1 MNKAAFEIFP
11 AFAIPFAKTG
21 LPEAEALNQQLAALF
36 RDRASEG
43 AAYRNINSVMAQS
56 DAMFESRFDLWHWDE
71 APVRHLRDFC
81 TAALFKVVGEL
92 NGYSDQELSSMRL
105 NADAWFHL
113 TAKGGSFGFH
123 NHPMA
128 SWSGVYCVHSG
139 YSEGERPES
148 GVLQFMHPA
157 STANMF
163 VDLGVINLRSPWG
176 VRPHEYRLR
185 AGELVI
191 FPSWVMHQVLPY
203 LGEQTRITVAFNA
216 WFRQVGQE
224 SPSDSSPT

>member
-1 MNKAAFEIFP
+1 MSKASFEIFP
-11 AFAIPFAKTG
+11 AFAVPFAKTR
-21 LPEAEALNQQLAALF
+21 LPDAQALNHDLAELF
-36 RDRASEG
+36 VDRSGQG

-56 DAMFESRFDLWHWDE
+56 DAMFESRFDLWQWPE
-71 APVRHLRDFC
+71 PPVRQLRDFC
-81 TAALFKVVGEL
+81 SAALFKVVGEL
-92 NGYSDQELSSMRL
+92 NGYSDAELSTMQV
-105 NADAWFHL
+105 NADAWFHV
-113 TAKGGSFGFH
+113 TTHGGSFGFH

-128 SWSGVYCVHSG
+128 SWSGVYCVQSG
-139 YSEGERPES
+139 YPDDETPES

-203 LGEQTRITVAFNA
+203 LGESTRVTVAFNA
-216 WFRQVGQE
+216 WFKQQAPGGGATA
-224 SPSDSSPT
+224 DS